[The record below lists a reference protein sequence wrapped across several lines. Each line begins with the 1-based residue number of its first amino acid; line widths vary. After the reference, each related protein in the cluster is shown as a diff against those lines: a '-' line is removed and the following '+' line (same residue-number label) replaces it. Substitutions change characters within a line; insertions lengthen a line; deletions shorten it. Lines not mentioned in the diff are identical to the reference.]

1 MAEMENP
8 LGELSSSGGQFKK
21 IQDEDLLQRLKPAE
35 TDQNKI
41 WQNAAD
47 GNWEYPGTEQE
58 LTGGAKAIISIIVIL
73 VLIGGPL
80 LYMCKKKLP
89 SFMLSQRQNP
99 SPAVQ
104 EVQITQ
110 IESTLARPTE

>member
-47 GNWEYPGTEQE
+47 GNWEYPGTEQ
-58 LTGGAKAIISIIVIL
+58 
-73 VLIGGPL
+73 
-80 LYMCKKKLP
+80 
-89 SFMLSQRQNP
+89 
-99 SPAVQ
+99 
-104 EVQITQ
+104 
-110 IESTLARPTE
+110 